1 MKEKETERERER
13 EREEGKGR
21 KWKREK
27 VNAKRPGSQ
36 GPLVHSHGGNQRGER
51 KRENRTDREGERE
64 RRGKGPTSMLHI
76 NSSGCDPM

>member
-1 MKEKETERERER
+1 MKEKEKETERER

-36 GPLVHSHGGNQRGER
+36 GPLVHSHGGNQERREKER
-51 KRENRTDREGERE
+51 KQNRQGGRERKEGE
-64 RRGKGPTSMLHI
+64 GTHF
-76 NSSGCDPM
+76 NAAY